1 MDPSY
6 NNSFGSGTGASSGG
20 GVGAGFDSGTGAGP
34 VDVSAD
40 ASGNVGTGGVVGGMD
55 VTSNGVIASSSAGG
69 NAVVGNGIGSGAGMQ
84 QPISSGTGD
93 IILNGGQK
101 AGGKKWR
108 VVLVILAMV
117 AVIGVAVGMI
127 VMSLGRKDAA
137 TGGDV
142 QSLFNIYANYFVN
155 GEVSTDDVAIDD
167 DEAAG
172 DDSAVYF
179 DRMVGEGDEAKTKE
193 YMNNLQGYFDS
204 FYNKYMQSVG
214 EGDDASFISE
224 YGNGLKLLTRYYGDG
239 SLTRDAILGA
249 YIDGGE
255 AKANALIS
263 QAVSAYDGLVDVYG
277 ANFGELM
284 QGFGQQE
291 LALIQQYD
299 MAGCIVDADID
310 YICAS
315 ERMAPEAKAISK
327 MAAGY
332 GSEVFDIVSYSSN
345 VVHDDMAILA
355 DEIYKEETS
364 EE

>member
-6 NNSFGSGTGASSGG
+6 NNSFGSGTGASSGSA
-20 GVGAGFDSGTGAGP
+20 AG
-34 VDVSAD
+34 
-40 ASGNVGTGGVVGGMD
+40 GNVGVSSG
-55 VTSNGVIASSSAGG
+55 TSVAGSVSAGG
-69 NAVVGNGIGSGAGMQ
+69 NAIISSGVSGNNTNANTNANGVITSGGVGVQ

-155 GEVSTDDVAIDD
+155 GEVNTDGVAIGD

-172 DDSAVYF
+172 DDSTVYF
-179 DRMVGEGDEAKTKE
+179 DRMVGEGDETKTKE

-214 EGDDASFISE
+214 EGDDTSFISE
-224 YGNGLKLLTRYYGDG
+224 YGNELKLLTRYYGEG

-263 QAVSAYDGLVDVYG
+263 QAVSAYDGLADVYG
-277 ANFGELM
+277 TNFGELM
-284 QGFGQQE
+284 QGFGQQI

-299 MAGCIVDADID
+299 GMGCIVDGKID
-310 YICAS
+310 YICTS
-315 ERMAPEAKAISK
+315 ERMTPEGEEISWRV
-327 MAAGY
+327 ATY
-332 GSEVFDIVSYSSN
+332 NRDILNIVDGSDRLLRI
-345 VVHDDMAILA
+345 DTCMLIDGI
-355 DEIYKEETS
+355 KEEDKNES
-364 EE
+364 